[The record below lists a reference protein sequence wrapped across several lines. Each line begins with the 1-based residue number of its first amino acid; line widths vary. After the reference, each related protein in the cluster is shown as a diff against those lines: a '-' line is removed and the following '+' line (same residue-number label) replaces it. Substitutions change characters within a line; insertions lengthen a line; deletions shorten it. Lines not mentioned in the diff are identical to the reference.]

1 MANSRVAIMNLALQ
15 LLGAPRVGAPDED
28 SKNAIETNACFD
40 ILRDYEQRA
49 NAWNFTLCRAVL
61 APSATA
67 PAFTYAYAFPLP
79 VNPFCL
85 RVLLPSRT
93 ELDWKIEYH
102 TGAPAILT
110 NDATA
115 IYLRYIG
122 RIEDEAIFDPMFTVM
137 LACSIAWHCC
147 ETITQSNS
155 KKAAL
160 LERYSLVR
168 REARR
173 MNAFEKVPDKNPVG
187 SWVTA
192 GMTGSL
198 VDASWGQE

>member
-28 SKNAIETNACFD
+28 NKNAIETNACFD

-49 NAWNFTLCRAVL
+49 NAWNFTLCRAIL

-79 VNPFCL
+79 TDPFCL
-85 RVLLPSRT
+85 RVLLPSMT
-93 ELDWKIEYH
+93 ELDWKIENH
-102 TGAPAILT
+102 LGSSAILT
-110 NDATA
+110 NDGAA
-115 IYLRYIG
+115 LYLRYIG
-122 RIEDEAIFDPMFTVM
+122 RMEDPTKFDPMFALM

-147 ETITQSNS
+147 EVITQSNS
-155 KKAAL
+155 KKQAIM
-160 LERYSLVR
+160 ERYTLIR

-173 MNAFEKVPDKNPVG
+173 MNAFEKVPDKQPIG

-192 GMTGSL
+192 AMTGSL
-198 VDASWGQE
+198 VDASWSEE